1 MSEEDFIRWLKEEIE
16 ARQWTQSEFAK
27 QSGLAPSTVSMV
39 LKLQK
44 SPGTSFC
51 KRAAAALNL
60 PPSEVMRRAGHLPD
74 TQAVIDE
81 DEAFQKIIEVCRDLT
96 PDQRQDIYEYILLYE
111 QQSDRRERL

>member
-1 MSEEDFIRWLKEEIE
+1 MKEFVNWLKGEIE

-27 QSGLAPSTVSMV
+27 RASLAPSTVSMV

-44 SPGTSFC
+44 SPGMSFC

-74 TQAVIDE
+74 TQTVIDE
-81 DEAFQKIIEVCRDLT
+81 DEAFQKIIEICRDLT
-96 PDQRQDIYEYILLYE
+96 PAQRQDIYEYILLYQ
-111 QQSDRRERL
+111 QQSAQRKR